1 MHKRGIVMKKVLFY
15 FLMLLTFCLFACG
28 DKPAGPVDGPDDGGD
43 TPSTIDEQKVFDEA
57 KKAIVLPEVAY
68 KNLELSTSVVALDF
82 DVTVT
87 YQSNNE
93 EVLSKDG
100 VVKCQGSDTE
110 VQLSYVMSFT
120 HEDKTYTSAEE
131 VKTMKVL
138 SKENALKTVAENF
151 KFPDVIRGD
160 MELPTELEG
169 FAVQWDSS
177 NNRLFSN
184 KGKYTY
190 TNDEVEL
197 TMTLTLIYGDDE
209 AFFDKDYKLIIG
221 PYEDEKRIELAS
233 SAFELPKEVRT
244 NSIALPTEFEYGVT
258 GTWKASNDLVDV
270 ATGKIAEIEGD
281 MIVIL
286 TVKFAC
292 GNAEAEKSF
301 TVILHPFKGLATT
314 DHTIIDRAS
323 EFKGTYNN
331 TELVNGVVVLKE
343 GATEGSYVSQ
353 EFDTLGFE
361 TAVGS
366 WNCIT
371 SKTCTAELQVSV
383 YVGGEWSKFFTYG
396 EWGLGKE
403 NYYYN
408 QTDSKAK
415 MSVDEIIISTGYKA
429 TKVKYQVIL
438 KRDAANLE
446 SPKLSLVALT
456 FTIPGYTY
464 PVDVTGLPNSVDYD
478 VPKLY
483 QHDVGVVG
491 GVICSATTTT
501 MLLKYKGY
509 DFSKEAKT
517 YSKVATWGA
526 HEHGYIATLV
536 ADPGHNS
543 PTYGNWTYN
552 MATAGALGQTAYF
565 AKMYSFE
572 ELQYHLANYGPVG
585 VSIKGNFGIYTTGG
599 HLLVCRGYRIEN
611 GQTTVICN
619 DPNVRGV
626 YYEVS
631 LSVFMGAWRGNAYI
645 FE

>member
-1 MHKRGIVMKKVLFY
+1 MKKILFILL
-15 FLMLLTFCLFACG
+15 FLCAFCLFACG
-28 DKPAGPVDGPDDGGD
+28 DEPENPAGGEGTEDGNK
-43 TPSTIDEQKVFDEA
+43 PSVIDEKKVFEEA
-57 KKAIVLPEVAY
+57 EKLVTLPEVAY
-68 KNLELSTSVVALDF
+68 KDLELQSEVTALDF
-82 DVTVT
+82 KVAVS
-87 YQSNNE
+87 YYSNNE
-93 EVLSKDG
+93 EVLGKDG
-100 VVKCQGSDTE
+100 KVKCQASDVDVE
-110 VQLSYVMSFT
+110 FSYVLSFSYEGT
-120 HEDKTYTSAEE
+120 DYTNSS
-131 VKTMKVL
+131 VKRNIKVL
-138 SKENALKTVAENF
+138 SKENALKQVADNF
-151 KFPDVIRGD
+151 KFPAVIRGD
-160 MELPTELEG
+160 MELPTVLEG
-169 FAVQWDSS
+169 FNVQWDSS

-190 TNDEVEL
+190 TNEEVEL

-209 AFFDKDYKLIIG
+209 AFYDKDFNLIIG
-221 PYEDEKRIELAS
+221 PYEDEKRIELAAA
-233 SAFELPKEVRT
+233 AFDLPKEVRS
-244 NSIALPTEFEYGVT
+244 NSLVLPTAFEYGVT
-258 GTWKASNDLVDV
+258 GSWKASNSLIDV
-270 ATGKIAEIEGD
+270 ATGKIEEVEGD
-281 MIVIL
+281 MVVVL
-286 TVKFAC
+286 TVKFVC
-292 GNAEAEKSF
+292 GEAEGEKSF
-301 TVILHPFKGLATT
+301 TVIVHPFKGLSTT
-314 DHTIIDRAS
+314 DHTIIDRAKD
-323 EFKGTYNN
+323 FKGTYNN
-331 TELVNGVVVLKE
+331 TELVDGVVVLKE
-343 GATEGSYVSQ
+343 GATEGSYESQ

-371 SKTCTAELQVSV
+371 STTCTAELKVSV
-383 YVGGEWSKFFTYG
+383 YVGGAWSKFFTYG

-415 MSVDEIIISTGYKA
+415 MSVDEIIINTGYKA

-446 SPKLSLVALT
+446 SPKLSLVAFT
-456 FTIPGYTY
+456 FTIPGYSY
-464 PVDVTGLPNSVDYD
+464 PVSVVGLPNSVDYD

-491 GVICSATTTT
+491 SVICSATTTT

-509 DFSKEAKT
+509 DFSQEAKT
-517 YSKVATWGA
+517 YSKVATWGV

-552 MATAGALGQTAYF
+552 MAAAGALGQTAYF

-585 VSIKGNFGIYTTGG
+585 VSINGNFGIYTTGG
-599 HLLVCRGYRIEN
+599 HLLVCRGYRIAN

-631 LSVFMGAWRGNAYI
+631 LDVFMGAWRGNAYI